1 MQLYFFLQSLQN
13 PDQKHAMQT
22 ALIEE
27 VFLGVLQT
35 KQNYIGKWRRAIEVE
50 MNLKQIEA

>member
-1 MQLYFFLQSLQN
+1 
-13 PDQKHAMQT
+13 MQT

-27 VFLGVLQT
+27 VFPGVLQT
-35 KQNYIGKWRRAIEVE
+35 EQNYIGKWRRAIEVE